1 MKPTSPAG
9 VAPGPRRHRPRL
21 ILRLAVL
28 TLVLV
33 WGSGCAV
40 RTVPPL
46 KYVPLLGTEKK
57 ISTPTVLARALRD
70 PDVGVR
76 AQAVKLL
83 GILGQSK
90 SGKVKREVA
99 EVLGMATRDR
109 DPGIR
114 LLAVERLGE
123 MEERYGNKHLM
134 AVLRDPNPFVRE
146 KVMAVLSGRQ
156 ERAAAAAVPPTT
168 APADSAAAP

>member
-1 MKPTSPAG
+1 
-9 VAPGPRRHRPRL
+9 
-21 ILRLAVL
+21 
-28 TLVLV
+28 
-33 WGSGCAV
+33 V
-40 RTVPPL
+40 RTVPPIR
-46 KYVPLLGTEKK
+46 YVPLLGTEKK
-57 ISTPTVLARALRD
+57 VSTPTVLARALRD

-114 LLAVERLGE
+114 LLAIERLGE

-134 AVLRDPNPFVRE
+134 AALHDPNPFVRE
-146 KVMAVLSGRQ
+146 KVMVVLSGRQ
-156 ERAAAAAVPPTT
+156 DRAAAAAASPTAT
-168 APADSAAAP
+168 SPADSAAAP